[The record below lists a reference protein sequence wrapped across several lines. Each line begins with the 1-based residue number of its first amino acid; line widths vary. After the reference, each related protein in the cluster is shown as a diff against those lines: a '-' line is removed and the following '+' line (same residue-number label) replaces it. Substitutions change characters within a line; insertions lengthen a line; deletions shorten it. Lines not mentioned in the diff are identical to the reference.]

1 VERSTAKSATSALGA
16 HECYHRARTSLA
28 TLGRFNGRIPG
39 KRVAVG
45 RREPHP
51 SGVTTPS
58 PLRVL
63 HLDSGREWRGGQRQV
78 YLLARGQRELG
89 HEPLVIAAPDAPL
102 IRRLRSSGNAVA
114 AVRMRADWDLAAARR
129 VRAVL
134 RTWNADLIHAH
145 DARAHA
151 IALAALLGRK
161 ELPLVVTRR
170 VPFVPRGRLKYGRRV
185 ARFIAISN
193 AVRDAL
199 IAGGVDPARI
209 DLVYSGVPR
218 PSVTTPRDWRLEC
231 RWPADSVVCGIVGAM
246 TAEKGVA
253 TLDEIGNRLPA
264 DVRAR
269 IRLVLLGGQ
278 AAGAQSVGQIEAFR
292 AGFVDEIHAAMAGLD
307 ILLHPSSAEGLG
319 TAVIDAMSLGVPPIA
334 FRVGGLPEL
343 IEDQRSGLLVPAG
356 DVAAFAAATGRLVR
370 NAEIRRTLA
379 AGGPARAAQFSVE
392 RMIQGT
398 QAVYDAVL
406 TRALALRR

>member
-1 VERSTAKSATSALGA
+1 MTASALGA
-16 HECYHRARTSLA
+16 RECYHRARTSLA
-28 TLGRFNGRIPG
+28 TLGGVNCHAAPG
-39 KRVAVG
+39 RVAVD
-45 RREPHP
+45 RREGH
-51 SGVTTPS
+51 SSIVTIPS

-78 YLLARGQRELG
+78 YLLARGQREQG

-102 IRRLRSSGNAVA
+102 IRRLRSSGIAVA

-151 IALAALLGRK
+151 IALAALIGRK
-161 ELPLVVTRR
+161 QLPLVVTRR
-170 VPFVPRGRLKYGRRV
+170 VPFIPRGRLKYGRRV
-185 ARFIAISN
+185 ARFIAISS

-209 DLVYSGVPR
+209 DLVYSGVPH
-218 PSVTTPRDWRLEC
+218 PSMGTPRDWRLEC

-253 TLDEIGNRLPA
+253 TLTEIGGRLPDEI
-264 DVRAR
+264 RAR

-278 AAGAQSVGQIEAFR
+278 SAGTQSVGGIAAFR

-356 DVAAFAAATGRLVR
+356 DVAAFAAATERLVR
-370 NAEIRRTLA
+370 DTGFRRSLA
-379 AGGPARAAQFSVE
+379 ASGPARAAEFSVE
-392 RMIQGT
+392 RMIRGT
-398 QAVYDAVL
+398 QAVYDTVL
-406 TRALALRR
+406 ARGLALRR